1 MRDPQ
6 SQSRLPVL
14 PDAVFDVAFP
24 DGAVQ
29 YCLLDVDM
37 GTLTLDRFRRKVRT
51 FALYLERI
59 RAAAQ
64 WPSDFGVLVLTHSE
78 PRLRHLW
85 RAARAEVPEERW
97 SACSF
102 ATFDLLDPPRFGGAR
117 SATLRNDL
125 VPLLYDDAFPPPV
138 TPPRTR

>member
-14 PDAVFDVAFP
+14 PDAVFDVAYP

-117 SATLRNDL
+117 WVTLRNDL
-125 VPLLYDDAFPPPV
+125 VPLLYDDAFPPPA